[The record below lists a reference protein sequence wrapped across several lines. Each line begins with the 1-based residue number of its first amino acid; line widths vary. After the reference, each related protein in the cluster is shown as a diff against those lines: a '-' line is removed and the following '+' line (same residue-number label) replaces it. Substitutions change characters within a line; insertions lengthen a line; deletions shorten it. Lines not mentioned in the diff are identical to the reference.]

1 MNEQI
6 AKYIQP
12 ITQFWNNIPKKRKTT
27 ILTAVGGLIVVSFI
41 LVLLLNIPT
50 YTVLYSGLDNDEAT
64 QIITILQNDGY
75 KYKQET
81 GGVIQV
87 LQDQVDDIRM
97 SLSTQG
103 YPKSALNYDIFTG
116 NIDMMTTDYEKR
128 QLLVYQLQE
137 RLQATIKT
145 MDAVESAIVTISVPE
160 NGGYAWEDESSQTS
174 ASVMVEVI
182 GGATL
187 SSTQVNGIKQLVAK
201 SVPDL
206 ETDQVAVVDTSG
218 NALQSSEDT
227 TQMDLTELGMVIK
240 AEFEKNIDDKVSN
253 VLTPIFGKG
262 NYAIS
267 VSGIVNLDK
276 MIEEIITYTPSETGD
291 NTGVLSEGSSDTEI
305 DTDGSGTSGTV
316 GTSTNADLTTYS
328 GVTVNGD
335 VVYIK
340 DSQTYKYLVNQV
352 TQQIEHNAAVLD
364 QMYVA
369 VTINLETMENADKA
383 DIQQLVATAAATSV
397 GNVYVYNSKFTGTV
411 NTGTDDDDNTD
422 NGTDTTQTWTM
433 KQIIIAAGALGGLLL
448 IIMVVVI
455 LMVKRKKK
463 RSAESDY
470 ESDEENYVS
479 KAAEMSV
486 EEKIDV
492 IKDSRQ
498 QKMKDVIQDFSTSN
512 PEIAAQLIRSWLK
525 EEGDLNG

>member
-1 MNEQI
+1 
-6 AKYIQP
+6 
-12 ITQFWNNIPKKRKTT
+12 
-27 ILTAVGGLIVVSFI
+27 
-41 LVLLLNIPT
+41 
-50 YTVLYSGLDNDEAT
+50 
-64 QIITILQNDGY
+64 
-75 KYKQET
+75 
-81 GGVIQV
+81 
-87 LQDQVDDIRM
+87 
-97 SLSTQG
+97 
-103 YPKSALNYDIFTG
+103 
-116 NIDMMTTDYEKR
+116 
-128 QLLVYQLQE
+128 
-137 RLQATIKT
+137 
-145 MDAVESAIVTISVPE
+145 
-160 NGGYAWEDESSQTS
+160 
-174 ASVMVEVI
+174 
-182 GGATL
+182 
-187 SSTQVNGIKQLVAK
+187 
-201 SVPDL
+201 
-206 ETDQVAVVDTSG
+206 
-218 NALQSSEDT
+218 
-227 TQMDLTELGMVIK
+227 
-240 AEFEKNIDDKVSN
+240 
-253 VLTPIFGKG
+253 
-262 NYAIS
+262 
-267 VSGIVNLDK
+267 

-316 GTSTNADLTTYS
+316 GTSSNADLTTYS
-328 GVTVNGD
+328 GVTVNGN

-340 DSQTYKYLVNQV
+340 DNQTYKYLVDQV

-411 NTGTDDDDNTD
+411 NTGTDNNNTD

-470 ESDEENYVS
+470 ESDEDDYAS

-525 EEGDLNG
+525 EEGALNG